1 VVANATRDRLL
12 VAAREALAADG
23 IAGVS
28 ARGIATRAEVNQ
40 ALVFYHYGSVDEL
53 LAEAARDVSRRRAAV
68 YRDRLDSV
76 TSFTSLAETAR
87 ALHQEEVAA
96 GNLAVLVQLLA
107 GARGRPGLAEVLRE
121 NFDLLAGPVEATI
134 RRLVAGSPLE
144 DVVDPTDLASGIAS
158 GFLGLQLLDGVVTD
172 VEAGPFE
179 ALDALAAVVDLALE
193 AGTLEAA
200 LLRRKLR
207 AARR

>member
-1 VVANATRDRLL
+1 MANATRDRLL

-68 YRDRLDSV
+68 YRDRLGAV
-76 TSFTSLAETAR
+76 TSFTTLAETAR
-87 ALHQEEVAA
+87 ALHHEEVAA

>member
-1 VVANATRDRLL
+1 MSATRDRLL

-28 ARGIATRAEVNQ
+28 ARTIATRAAVNQ

-68 YRDRLDSV
+68 YRERLGEV
-76 TSFTSLAETAR
+76 RSFTALAETAR
-87 ALHQEEVAA
+87 ELHREEVAA
-96 GNLAVLVQLLA
+96 GNLAVVVQLLA
-107 GARGRPGLAEVLRE
+107 GARGRPALAEVLRE
-121 NFDLLAGPVEATI
+121 NFDLLATPVETTI
-134 RRLVAGSPLE
+134 RRLLAGSPLE
-144 DVVDPTDLASGIAS
+144 GVIDAGHLARGVAG
-158 GFLGLQLLDGVVTD
+158 GFLGLQLLDGVVAD
-172 VEAGPFE
+172 VEAGPFD

-193 AGTLEAA
+193 AGAVESA